1 MLFGSV
7 QYLEHVLGNQ
17 GIGVQGLQPW
27 VDVGIEHAVARYVG
41 VLQFHHRFAILPYL
55 LYGGKE
61 AGRVGLAA
69 GERGLVAV
77 DEVLHCLG
85 LVPAQVVGDVVIC
98 LAHLLVLDE
107 TLETCLPALL
117 VLEAGIVPCIVGN
130 GEEGSSGHR
139 TLLHG
144 VGYEALA
151 IVQRRGE
158 TVSGTH
164 RGHVHEVAVHVH
176 GIELS
181 VGIVVTGI
189 VPPPCHSTAK
199 LVHHRLCVV
208 VVGNR
213 PYALSCG
220 VYGDVGRHLAQCRH
234 KALSL
239 VNAACKAVAI
249 YLWHEMQGSHGVL
262 GGSTLVVPLGFYL
275 SLKFGQSVGILLHV
289 GIR

>member
-1 MLFGSV
+1 MCLAVAHADAVAHSLQCIGGIESALLQCIEAVANLLHQGPVLCMLFRSV

-27 VDVGIEHAVARYVG
+27 IDVGIEHAVARYVG
-41 VLQFHHRFAILPYL
+41 VLQFHHRFAILLYL
-55 LYGGKE
+55 LYGGE
-61 AGRVGLAA
+61 EVGRIGFAA

-77 DEVLHCLG
+77 DEVLHSLG

-151 IVQRRGE
+151 IVQR
-158 TVSGTH
+158 
-164 RGHVHEVAVHVH
+164 
-176 GIELS
+176 
-181 VGIVVTGI
+181 
-189 VPPPCHSTAK
+189 
-199 LVHHRLCVV
+199 
-208 VVGNR
+208 
-213 PYALSCG
+213 
-220 VYGDVGRHLAQCRH
+220 
-234 KALSL
+234 
-239 VNAACKAVAI
+239 
-249 YLWHEMQGSHGVL
+249 
-262 GGSTLVVPLGFYL
+262 
-275 SLKFGQSVGILLHV
+275 
-289 GIR
+289 